1 MFTKWKIL
9 CSLFRMSDG
18 DAMCYFGWGNLLP
31 CCLAINMCK
40 LTSLTCEW
48 YLVLFTCCGQS
59 KTGQWGEAW
68 QQGYLQCVLAS
79 YQTSSNGNR
88 IVSGPISNAV
98 WIAVCQQVDCCFS
111 NVNCVSNKTVVWC
124 SVTQACPCFTSYSW
138 TPSSTR
144 QMFDHPGTSLSKQDT
159 TAFISLSWHT
169 LVHVHVQVAKAAP
182 QTWG

>member
-1 MFTKWKIL
+1 MWSYLYIHKLW
-9 CSLFRMSDG
+9 
-18 DAMCYFGWGNLLP
+18 
-31 CCLAINMCK
+31 AIQNW
-40 LTSLTCEW
+40 T
-48 YLVLFTCCGQS
+48 V
-59 KTGQWGEAW
+59 GEAW

-98 WIAVCQQVDCCFS
+98 WIPVCQQVDCCLS
-111 NVNCVSNKTVVWC
+111 NVNCVPNKTVVWC

-159 TAFISLSWHT
+159 TGFIFFVMAHT
-169 LVHVHVQVAKAAP
+169 HAYTCTGSQGGS
-182 QTWG
+182 TDMG